1 MLGGGY
7 LGSQKVLEAMP
18 YKEQLETSLVVQWL
32 RFWAGGMGSIP
43 GQGPKTLHTVE
54 LQKQTNKQKNNNS

>member
-1 MLGGGY
+1 MLGGRY
-7 LGSQKVLEAMP
+7 LGSQKVLEAMS

-43 GQGPKTLHTVE
+43 GQGPKILHTVV
-54 LQKQTNKQKNNNS
+54 LQKKNS